1 VTLQWEWR
9 EDWVRDDQ
17 EFDPTIDEKLLFER
31 FLEPLPDDRVA
42 GTQRSSPPRPTPPE
56 QPSSP
61 PRPTPPTPQYAQQ
74 RQSPRALG
82 ILDASQTTA
91 RSILIAWAKSDGS
104 QSVDPPDYGSIAELS
119 LDWDIRDS
127 QALRTFRDWWNLSGY
142 TPAATDNTGT
152 AFQVTYPTAQDLAAL
167 QAWSAKKGGQLP
179 GAGIVDVPV
188 SKGLLAIWGR
198 TDGRNLGVIADYGAN
213 AQDAS
218 PTWTTR
224 DFAMLQLFQNWWNA
238 QPGKTAIPTSGSL
251 DSASAL
257 ALKSWFAE
265 NLAAVPPGFL
275 PPAAQ
280 QPGLPP
286 VPTPTATCPPGKV
299 WDQINKVCQT
309 QLPPVPTGGGSGAG
323 GGAGGGTKS
332 NAVWWVL
339 GGLAVVGI
347 GALVVSGKSIGAALK
362 ANPTLKWHAECQK
375 GAYRSFET
383 KAAAEAWAKKNCR
396 GLYRVGR
403 NRK

>member
-1 VTLQWEWR
+1 MTLQWEWR

-31 FLEPLPDDRVA
+31 YEPPLPDV
-42 GTQRSSPPRPTPPE
+42 GSQRSSPPRPTPPE
-56 QPSSP
+56 SQP
-61 PRPTPPTPQYAQQ
+61 TQQ
-74 RQSPRALG
+74 RRPPRALG
-82 ILDASQTTA
+82 ILDTTQTTA
-91 RSILIAWAKSDGS
+91 RSILIAWAKSDGA
-104 QSVDPPDYGSIAELS
+104 QSVDPADYGGLAELS

-152 AFQVTYPTAQDLAAL
+152 AFQLTYPTAQDLLAL
-167 QAWSAKKGGQLP
+167 QAWSAKKGGQVP

-188 SKGLLAIWGR
+188 SKGLLAIWGK
-198 TDGRNLGVIADYGAN
+198 TDGKSLGVIADYGSNPA
-213 AQDAS
+213 DAT

-224 DFAMLQLFQNWWNA
+224 DFTMLQLFQNWWNA

-251 DSASAL
+251 DAQSAL

-286 VPTPTATCPPGKV
+286 VPNPTATCPAGTV
-299 WDQINKVCQT
+299 WDQINKVCQK

-323 GGAGGGTKS
+323 GGGGGAAKS
-332 NAVWWVL
+332 NALWWVL
-339 GGLAVVGI
+339 GGAAVIGV
-347 GALVVSGKSIGAALK
+347 GALIYSGRSIGGVML
-362 ANPTLKWHAECQK
+362 ANPSRFVTFSTKSEAVSYAAQINSQRGFTSPLAYLHRRKNKWVVEVVD
-375 GAYRSFET
+375 RT
-383 KAAAEAWAKKNCR
+383 
-396 GLYRVGR
+396 
-403 NRK
+403 